1 MKISET
7 ISGFTLKI
15 LFAVFILFCG
25 SSAIYGC
32 TCPGRELRMTFK
44 ETKAIFIGKLPDND
58 LPAKMKI
65 QGAQNGTVLKVE
77 KSWKGVKGNYFSV
90 LTKFEKYGMCS
101 TFPDKFEKGKQYL
114 IFTEGENFEVRNYCT
129 YSQEIYSRAAN
140 LPDWYKGGLNRQRKL
155 LKKLNLFGNFWFR
168 FSERLGLT

>member
-7 ISGFTLKI
+7 VLNFALKL
-15 LFAVFILFCG
+15 LFSFFILFCG

-32 TCPGRELRMTFK
+32 ICPGRGLRMTFN

-58 LPAKMKI
+58 LPSKI
-65 QGAQNGTVLKVE
+65 KVQGAQNGTVLRVE
-77 KSWKGVKGNYFSV
+77 KSWKGVTGKYVSV
-90 LTKFEKYGMCS
+90 KTEFEKYGVCS

-140 LPDWYKGGLNRQRKL
+140 LPDWYKEGLNRQRKL

-168 FSERLGLT
+168 LSKRLGLT